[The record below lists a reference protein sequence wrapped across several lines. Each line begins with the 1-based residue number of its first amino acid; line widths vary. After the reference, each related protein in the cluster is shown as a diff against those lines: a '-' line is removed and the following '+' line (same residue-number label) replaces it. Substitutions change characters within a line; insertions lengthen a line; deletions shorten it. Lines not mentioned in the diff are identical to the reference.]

1 MASPSLSHL
10 SVVVFVCAG
19 GGGGVLACFDPPAA
33 AAAAAYICS
42 FSRLYVSCALVV
54 CVCIL
59 FQPLL
64 FASARVVVVLISSGP

>member
-1 MASPSLSHL
+1 M
-10 SVVVFVCAG
+10 FVCAG
-19 GGGGVLACFDPPAA
+19 GAVGGVLACFDPPAA

-42 FSRLYVSCALVV
+42 FSRLLVSCALVG
-54 CVCIL
+54 CVCI